1 MIKGFTEFK
10 LTAFA
15 DDVGCEHRREKNE
28 RKHQDFDH
36 KELMGLVYETGILV

>member
-10 LTAFA
+10 LVAFA

-36 KELMGLVYETGILV
+36 KELMGLVYEMGMPV